1 MNNRQEPQSLL
12 SSAGENYEYIRTIIN
27 NKIEI
32 KKLEILSKGASIGSS
47 IITIIGI
54 LILFVLI
61 VQLLLGVAIAAL
73 YQWTGSLISALFIMI
88 GILLLLSL
96 VLFLLRR
103 PLIQHYLEK
112 KVESNFIPKEKE
124 TVTAEDF
131 RDIKQLNENPTST
144 TNPVTAG

>member
-1 MNNRQEPQSLL
+1 MNNRQEPQSIL

-61 VQLLLGVAIAAL
+61 VQLLLGAAIAAL

-88 GILLLLSL
+88 GILLLLSF

-112 KVESNFIPKEKE
+112 KIENNFIQKEEE
-124 TVTAEDF
+124 TDTAEDF
-131 RDIKQLNENPTST
+131 TDIKQLNENPTST